1 MAKRKDTGESIRVA
15 ADVAE
20 ENGENILAEALVQLT
35 NGNYSEVRAALA
47 RLEWAAQGIGP
58 ELAEA
63 IMRDAMEAYAPLRED
78 VVIPDIPHII
88 REEDGYWVEFQNRVP
103 LDFQEEDE
111 EDAYESESD
120 ELQEREQ
127 AEFVL
132 QGGTWHNEGPEVWT
146 PNEDI
151 GFLTLD
157 WRGVESVYATRRV
170 DAIMEDR
177 YPGAR
182 LYPQDTGLWLVELP
196 DGRQFDLYLSL
207 VAGA

>member
-132 QGGTWHNEGPEVWT
+132 Q
-146 PNEDI
+146 
-151 GFLTLD
+151 
-157 WRGVESVYATRRV
+157 RGVESVYATRRV